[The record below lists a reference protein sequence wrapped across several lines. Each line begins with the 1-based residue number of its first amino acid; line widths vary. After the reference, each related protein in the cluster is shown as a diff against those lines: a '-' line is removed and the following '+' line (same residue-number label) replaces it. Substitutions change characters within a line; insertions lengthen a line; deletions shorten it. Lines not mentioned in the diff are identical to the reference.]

1 MAEKV
6 YDVNIAAKDFHH
18 GNLRAALVTEGLAA
32 LERGEDV
39 SLRELARR
47 VGVSPMATYRHFA
60 DKDALRAALAD
71 AAFAVFAETVA
82 VADTV
87 GLLPDDRLM
96 VMGRAY
102 VSFARARP
110 AMFHLIFAAPI
121 DMAQVNAAGPGAAH
135 AFRPLVEVI
144 AAIMQRPVDAEEV
157 TIGLSRIW
165 AVTHGYAALSLS
177 GRLPKHVT
185 QTDPFEAILQPVIAS
200 LSAK

>member
-1 MAEKV
+1 MTEKV
-6 YDVNIAAKDFHH
+6 YDVNIAAKEFHH
-18 GNLRAALVTEGLAA
+18 GNLRTALVTEGLAA

-71 AAFAVFAETVA
+71 AAFAVFAEAVA

-87 GLLPDDRLM
+87 GLRPQDRLM
-96 VMGRAY
+96 AMGRAY
-102 VSFARARP
+102 VVFARARP
-110 AMFHLIFAAPI
+110 AMFQLIFAGPI
-121 DMAQVNAAGPGAAH
+121 DMERVNAAGPGASL

-144 AAIMQRPVDAEEV
+144 AAIMQRPVDDVEV
-157 TIGLSRIW
+157 TVGLSRMW

-177 GRLPKHVT
+177 GRLPRHVT
-185 QTDPFEAILQPVIAS
+185 ETDPFEAILRPVIAS
-200 LSAK
+200 LTEK